1 MLEEKNINF
10 LNQFCGNIK
19 PFLINEKIDILPC
32 LSIALF
38 NYDKNILEYI
48 QNIMLNKKLSFID
61 IDIQN
66 YWSWKKS
73 NQILKNQYCIFDLTK
88 LNNYI
93 KKYNLDYEINILH
106 DLYKNI
112 GGIIYISNEIN
123 INTYIFTISNY
134 IFWNIKD
141 LDHSNLIDQF
151 NFILQK
157 SVSSKTNENIKYI
170 KTNYN
175 TIIINKLQLWPKYEY
190 LN

>member
-1 MLEEKNINF
+1 MIFPK
-10 LNQFCGNIK
+10 
-19 PFLINEKIDILPC
+19 
-32 LSIALF
+32 
-38 NYDKNILEYI
+38 
-48 QNIMLNKKLSFID
+48 
-61 IDIQN
+61 
-66 YWSWKKS
+66 KKS

-93 KKYNLDYEINILH
+93 KKYNLDYEINILQ

-157 SVSSKTNENIKYI
+157 SVSSKTNENIK
-170 KTNYN
+170 N
-175 TIIINKLQLWPKYEY
+175 TFFDILFCGLIILFCSRNFCNKSTSFIIINPC
-190 LN
+190 